1 MTDGSSVSVGTF
13 TNGVL
18 RRGAHLAERG
28 EGYVVPALWAVR
40 DTRYATDELAG
51 AIARAA
57 RRVRR
62 EYPGA
67 LLGVADLS
75 QRGGGRSVL
84 HHSHQN
90 GRDADLIFYAVDEK
104 GRPVAPADSMPKY
117 PSADLRAR
125 DPGPQEHGVVF
136 GPFSPRLFDVA
147 RNWALVRAL
156 LGDVEVEI
164 QYLFINN
171 RLKERLIA
179 HAEEIGEDPSL
190 VERARELLHQ
200 PGDSLPHDDHLH
212 VRIFCASTDRP
223 YGCSDRGPVRWW
235 KKRYKYM
242 PPRMGADE
250 LANALAQL
258 VVPRLWGVRGLVP

>member
-1 MTDGSSVSVGTF
+1 MAS
-13 TNGVL
+13 
-18 RRGAHLAERG
+18 
-28 EGYVVPALWAVR
+28 AVQ
-40 DTRYATDELAG
+40 
-51 AIARAA
+51 RAA

-67 LLGVADLS
+67 LLGIADLS
-75 QRGGGRSVL
+75 QRGGGSSVL

-104 GRPVAPADSMPKY
+104 GRPVAPASSMPKY
-117 PSADLRAR
+117 SAYDLRAR
-125 DPGPQEHGVVF
+125 DPGPQEHGVVY
-136 GPFSPRLFDVA
+136 GPFSPRSFDVA

-156 LGDVEVEI
+156 LSDADVEI
-164 QYLFINN
+164 QFLFINN
-171 RLKERLIA
+171 RLKERLLQ
-179 HAEEIGEDPSL
+179 HAETIGEEASL

-212 VRIFCASTDRP
+212 VRVFCAVDDRA

-242 PPRMGADE
+242 PPRLGTDE
-250 LANALAQL
+250 LVNALAQL
-258 VVPRLWGVRGLVP
+258 VKSRVWRISGFIP